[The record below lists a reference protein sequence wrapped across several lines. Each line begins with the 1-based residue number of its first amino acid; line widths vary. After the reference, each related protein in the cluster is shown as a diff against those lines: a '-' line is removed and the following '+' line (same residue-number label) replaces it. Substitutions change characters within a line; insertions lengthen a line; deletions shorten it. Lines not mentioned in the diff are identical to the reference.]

1 MKQQFWHDCWDNTHI
16 GFHQDELQ
24 PLLVEYFPDLLEPQD
39 SRIFVPLCGKTSDLL
54 FFADRFKV
62 IGNELSA
69 VACRDFFLENQLTP
83 QVKESLS
90 FNIYQQGN
98 IELYQGDFFALN
110 SKQFQPFDWIYDRA
124 ALIAFP
130 EEMRVAYVQH
140 INRFISAQT
149 RVFLLTLEFPKDE
162 IQGPPFSVDEDEVM
176 RLFNGCKITKVTE
189 RDLTG
194 QKFARR
200 KLAVSSLTEKLYII
214 SK

>member
-24 PLLVEYFPDLLEPQD
+24 PLLVEYFPNLLEPQD
-39 SRIFVPLCGKTSDLL
+39 SRVFVPLCGKTSDLF

-69 VACRDFFLENQLTP
+69 VACRDFFQENQLIPKIQETM
-83 QVKESLS
+83 S

-98 IELYQGDFFALN
+98 IELYQGDFFAL
-110 SKQFQPFDWIYDRA
+110 SPEQFQPFDWIYDRA

-130 EEMRVAYVQH
+130 QDMRIEYVQH
-140 INRFISAQT
+140 IKHFIKANT
-149 RVFLLTLEFPKDE
+149 RVFLLTLEFPQE
-162 IQGPPFSVDEDEVM
+162 EMSGPPFSVDENEVM
-176 RLFNGCKITKVTE
+176 RLFKDYKILKKTQ

-200 KLAVSSLTEKLYII
+200 KFPVTKLIEKLYII